1 MKTILLSFTFIFLI
15 GTLFSQSINHKGEE
29 TIIYE
34 SFEGGFPYNW
44 DITWEGSPIGHGNWI
59 TNEYTMH
66 PYNHPPFDGDML
78 IYFDSF
84 TAYPGYYARL
94 ETPMN
99 NFAAFS
105 DATLTFFMFHDDE
118 LPDLND
124 QLIIQYK
131 VDQGEWISLD
141 TVYRV
146 WENYNLEWVRHEID
160 LTETVCGNSN
170 VTIAFWGISAYGND
184 INIDMI
190 EVRGTSTAPV
200 FVSEPIV
207 EATVWEE
214 YIYNIVVEDEGGDIS
229 QLEIIGEYVPE
240 WLTFTDLG
248 DGIATL
254 TGTPGIGDEGIS
266 PVFLRAVD
274 SDDNFTT
281 QPFDIDVGTT
291 GVGTNISKCIKIFPN
306 PVTEFLNI
314 DLSKI
319 ENDVV
324 NIAIYNNIGSK
335 IFEINKNGNENN
347 FVWNLTSE
355 TGNRVSNGLYFV
367 EISGADFKII
377 EKIIL
382 TNQ

>member
-1 MKTILLSFTFIFLI
+1 VRLPWSARKLYKINNVSFVII
-15 GTLFSQSINHKGEE
+15 TLFSQSINHKGEE

-66 PYNHPPFDGDML
+66 PYNHPPYDGDML

-124 QLIIQYK
+124 QLIIQYR

-141 TVYRV
+141 TIYRV

-184 INIDMI
+184 INIDMMSLL
-190 EVRGTSTAPV
+190 RKALKCKTTS
-200 FVSEPIV
+200 FCKFRIFFICLIQRHLLHKRKNE
-207 EATVWEE
+207 
-214 YIYNIVVEDEGGDIS
+214 IYQKI
-229 QLEIIGEYVPE
+229 
-240 WLTFTDLG
+240 FTILLLKMRA
-248 DGIATL
+248 ATL
-254 TGTPGIGDEGIS
+254 
-266 PVFLRAVD
+266 
-274 SDDNFTT
+274 
-281 QPFDIDVGTT
+281 
-291 GVGTNISKCIKIFPN
+291 
-306 PVTEFLNI
+306 
-314 DLSKI
+314 LS
-319 ENDVV
+319 
-324 NIAIYNNIGSK
+324 
-335 IFEINKNGNENN
+335 
-347 FVWNLTSE
+347 
-355 TGNRVSNGLYFV
+355 
-367 EISGADFKII
+367 
-377 EKIIL
+377 
-382 TNQ
+382 